1 MKTIETPQPTSELMQ
16 KGFALAGEQRYED
29 ALQVGRKL
37 KRLGH
42 SSAFEIMALAHLGLN
57 ELPKAIATL
66 EEGVAKAGR
75 VWVLWELLGNCYS
88 DAGSFKKAD
97 QAYAQALLKDR
108 CYRDLVYLNRAI
120 AFNRAGKFANAK
132 SALRLVRDSRL
143 HRLAGAQ
150 RIRTALHLGQ
160 DRVAHRLGL
169 ALLRQRPRKS
179 ENLERKHES
188 EILLAC
194 ALALKRN
201 HKTRSKALRLAFR
214 AVEESLD
221 NAQALALIREL
232 QPAGVARPRFFRL
245 LIHGI
250 WNAPLENRRVPPGFF
265 RTAEVAASSP
275 QAALGYAK
283 PFFPKAVRRS
293 LALEE
298 IKVLRRP
305 GLTGEGVYFLSA
317 FHLYPR
323 KKKA

>member
-1 MKTIETPQPTSELMQ
+1 MKTIDTPQRTLELMR
-16 KGFALAGEQRYED
+16 KGFALVGEGRYAD
-29 ALQVGRKL
+29 ALQIGRKL

-42 SSAFEIMALAHLGLN
+42 FSAFEIMALAHLGLD

-75 VWVLWELLGNCYS
+75 VLWELLGNCYS

-97 QAYAQALLKDR
+97 QAYTRALLKDR
-108 CYRDLVYLNRAI
+108 CYRDLVY
-120 AFNRAGKFANAK
+120 
-132 SALRLVRDSRL
+132 
-143 HRLAGAQ
+143 
-150 RIRTALHLGQ
+150 
-160 DRVAHRLGL
+160 
-169 ALLRQRPRKS
+169 
-179 ENLERKHES
+179 
-188 EILLAC
+188 
-194 ALALKRN
+194 

-232 QPAGVARPRFFRL
+232 LPAGVARPRFFRL

-250 WNAPLENRRVPPGFF
+250 WDAPLENWRVPPGFF
-265 RTAEVAASSP
+265 RTVEVAASSP
-275 QAALGYAK
+275 QAELDYAK
-283 PFFPKAVRRS
+283 PFFPKAARSS

-305 GLTGEGVYFLSA
+305 ALIEEGVYFLSA